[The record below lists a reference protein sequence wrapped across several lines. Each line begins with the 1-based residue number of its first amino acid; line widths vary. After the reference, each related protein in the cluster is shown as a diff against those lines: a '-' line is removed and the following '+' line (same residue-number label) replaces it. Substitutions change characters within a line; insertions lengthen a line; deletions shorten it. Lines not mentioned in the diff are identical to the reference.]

1 MEHQYELKRYQAFK
15 RTLNHQIYPVHFS
28 KDINLKLER
37 IDHLL
42 TLMDHPQDSYPV
54 IHVGGTSGKGSTAS
68 MISSIL
74 TSAGY
79 KTGLHTS
86 PHLQL
91 INEGYQINNQISP
104 TNRLQKLLDELH
116 PAIDKVAQRN
126 PFGSP
131 SYFEVQVALALSLFR
146 QEKVDVAV
154 VEVGLGGKLD
164 ATNVIDAKIAV
175 ITNIGLD
182 HTDILGNTLE
192 LIAQDKSGIIKPG
205 QIVISGL
212 TQPSTQDIIAK
223 RTCDVNATLWQYNKE
238 FTFNYDKGKEI
249 FSVSLPG
256 REYRD
261 LHTNMLGDFQVKNAT
276 CALAAVHAFDTSIP
290 EDCILN
296 GLNNIRIPG
305 RMEIIQEKP
314 TVLLDGAH
322 NEDKIKAAA
331 SAVTDLFPEK
341 RKLVILAI
349 KKGKKYQDIIP
360 YLLKDSSILI
370 TTSFTTELWNPY
382 RPEVLAEYARH
393 LDPNLPIFIE
403 PDPMEAL
410 DTAFR
415 NVSPD
420 DLIWVTGSLYLVGNI
435 RNYWFPPIKLLSSIE
450 QNI

>member
-1 MEHQYELKRYQAFK
+1 MGQHKELKRYQKFK
-15 RTLNHQIYPVHFS
+15 STLNHQIYPVQFN

-42 TLMDHPQDSYPV
+42 TLIDHPQDSYPV

-74 TSAGY
+74 SAGGY

-91 INEGYQINNQISP
+91 INEGYQINNHITPTLKLQIILEE
-104 TNRLQKLLDELH
+104 LQ
-116 PAIDKVAQRN
+116 PAIEKVAQEN

-131 SYFEVQVALALSLFR
+131 SYFEVQVALALSLFK

-164 ATNVIDAKIAV
+164 ATNVLDAKIAV

-205 QIVISGL
+205 QTVISGL

-223 RTCDVNATLWQYNKE
+223 RASDVNATLWQYNKE

-256 REYRD
+256 REYGN

-276 CALAAVHAFDTSIP
+276 CALAAVHAFDASIP
-290 EDCILN
+290 EGCILN

-331 SAVTDLFPEK
+331 SAVTELFPEK
-341 RKLVILAI
+341 RKIVILAI
-349 KKGKKYQDIIP
+349 KKGKKYQDILP
-360 YLLKDSSILI
+360 YLIKDSSILV

-382 RPEVLAEYARH
+382 KPEVLADYARH
-393 LDPNLPIFIE
+393 MDPDLPIYIE
-403 PDPMEAL
+403 PDPMKAL

-415 NVSPD
+415 NANPE

-435 RNYWFPPIKLLSSIE
+435 RNYWYPPVGLLSSI
-450 QNI
+450 